1 MNVTSLE
8 LTISSFLS
16 QQLVSLHVP
25 QALLGPLVTI
35 HSPELMQT
43 PVNVKVNVNV
53 ISSTDARGRISVAVP
68 QVVIMAL
75 DPTTMLVQTPY
86 SNSAKPIAAPILLHI
101 ITGTTLSIQ
110 YRMGMDR

>member
-1 MNVTSLE
+1 MHVPSLE

-25 QALLGPLVTI
+25 QAALLGPLVTI
-35 HSPELMQT
+35 HAPELMQT
-43 PVNVKVNVNV
+43 PVNINVNVNV

-101 ITGTTLSIQ
+101 I
-110 YRMGMDR
+110 